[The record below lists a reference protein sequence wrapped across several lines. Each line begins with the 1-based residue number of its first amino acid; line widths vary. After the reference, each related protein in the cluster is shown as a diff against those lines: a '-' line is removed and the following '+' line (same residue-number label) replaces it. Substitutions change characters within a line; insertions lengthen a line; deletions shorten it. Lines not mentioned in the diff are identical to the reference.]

1 MYKYDCETTSYVG
14 YDNTR
19 VPPVIVI
26 TLAMNMI
33 PHFELLPAITLPS
46 APQLLLSF
54 KVSCCQEREGDKSC
68 VFFETHECKRFSTN
82 SFLTTWPH
90 QAEVVKT
97 SHTMGMRG
105 G

>member
-33 PHFELLPAITLPS
+33 PHFELLPAITFH
-46 APQLLLSF
+46 LLLNFSF
-54 KVSCCQEREGDKSC
+54 PSKFRAVRRERETKVVSSLKPMSAKS
-68 VFFETHECKRFSTN
+68 FPPTLF
-82 SFLTTWPH
+82 
-90 QAEVVKT
+90 
-97 SHTMGMRG
+97 
-105 G
+105 